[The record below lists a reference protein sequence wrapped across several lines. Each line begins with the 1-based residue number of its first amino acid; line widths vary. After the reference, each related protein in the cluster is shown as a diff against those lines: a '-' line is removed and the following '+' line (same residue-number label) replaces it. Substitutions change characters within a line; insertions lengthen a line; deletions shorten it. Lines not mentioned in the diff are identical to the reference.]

1 MRIATVVV
9 LGAASLALAA
19 CGKPPEPPA
28 KPLPPP
34 EDTINLEYQ
43 ELPYGP
49 RDSYKLTTCVA
60 CDKEFATLGHPPM
73 CIAYKNYEARVC
85 DKKCLKLFAAD
96 PQGLILR
103 KVNSKAMF
111 DK

>member
-1 MRIATVVV
+1 MRFATCAV
-9 LGAASLALAA
+9 LVLAALPLAA
-19 CGKPPEPPA
+19 CSKEPPPA
-28 KPLPPP
+28 PNVLPPP

-43 ELPYGP
+43 ELPYAP
-49 RDSYKLTTCVA
+49 RDSYKLTTCIA

-103 KVNSKAMF
+103 KVNPKAMF